1 MTEKAPKPTP
11 APAPAQTHKGWEAFK
26 TCVPII
32 QVIVAGLIATGG
44 AYVLTG
50 RITTDIQKRQLVL
63 ATNKEMLG
71 TVSKLYADT
80 LDSRATEASVR
91 SLVAY
96 GSSAVGPLVL
106 LLQSGDATHRA
117 AAENGLLSVAT
128 SDSEAVCQTLI
139 GVIQNRTQLYS
150 WRTQIAAVRILGHLR
165 CQAAR
170 PALYGFTRLVG
181 APTIEEGR
189 KHLAD
194 LAHPD
199 WPPAEENV
207 QQLWDELEKTKR
219 LLNDEVDHHASS

>member
-1 MTEKAPKPTP
+1 MTATSTPSPP
-11 APAPAQTHKGWEAFK
+11 APPPVPKLEVFK
-26 TCVPII
+26 VFVPIL
-32 QVIVAGLIATGG
+32 QALVAGLIATGG
-44 AYVLTG
+44 AYLLTG
-50 RITTDIQKRQLVL
+50 RISTSIQKRQLEV
-63 ATNKEMLG
+63 AITKEMLG

-80 LDSRATEASVR
+80 LDSKATDASVR

-96 GSSAVGPLVL
+96 GPSAVAPLVL

-128 SDSEAVCQTLI
+128 SDSEAVCKTLI

-150 WRTQIAAVRILGHLR
+150 WRTQIAAVRVLGHLR

-170 PALYGFTRLVG
+170 PALDGFTRLVH

-194 LAHPD
+194 IAHPD

-207 QQLWDELEKTKR
+207 QQLWEELERTMR
-219 LLNDEVDHHASS
+219 LLNDEVNHHASN